1 MECAATQEEI
11 FAPTEISLDKTTK
24 YIQDHA
30 MYLDENSWDKDKKLL
45 ALSTCKYP
53 DTADRTIV
61 VGTLGITAFFLGAV
75 IFLKKLSYKNRCFF

>member
-1 MECAATQEEI
+1 
-11 FAPTEISLDKTTK
+11 
-24 YIQDHA
+24 

-61 VGTLGITAFFLGAV
+61 VGTLE
-75 IFLKKLSYKNRCFF
+75 